1 MNVHMK
7 EICSESFMNYH
18 HRHGAFLIHFV
29 ILIRAVVWGFIES
42 LIWTNEQAL
51 PPCVCYIQ

>member
-1 MNVHMK
+1 MK